1 MDEEDL
7 SEMRESRKLVDTT
20 EEADLFGGT
29 QAELARRG
37 AELDKEYAQTFRK
50 PVLGF

>member
-7 SEMRESRKLVDTT
+7 AEIRESRKLVDTT
-20 EEADLFGGT
+20 EETDLFGGT

-37 AELDKEYAQTFRK
+37 GELEKE
-50 PVLGF
+50 